1 MKTVDLIVP
10 CYNEA
15 DVLPLFYSEIY
26 KVLEDCPSYEFSL
39 IFINDG
45 SSDKTLS
52 AILELAEKDERVKYI
67 SFSRNFGKE
76 AAMLAGMKYSSG
88 AYVGILDADLQ
99 HSPDLI
105 PAMLEALEGGYNY
118 SAARRTDR
126 EGEGKVKSFF
136 SHMFYKVSNKII
148 DIELAQGAQDFRIM
162 KRKVVQAIISLP
174 EYSRFSKGIFTWVGF
189 KTKWFEHANR
199 DRAAGKT
206 TWSFIKLTRYAI
218 DGIIGFSAV
227 PLKISLLFGCFFSF
241 LGFAYAAYIIIRTLI
256 YGSDVA
262 GYPSIISAIFILG
275 GLILISLGV
284 IGEYLARIYMEV
296 KHRPIYIVDKT
307 NLTVKTEPKP

>member
-1 MKTVDLIVP
+1 MTKVDLLVP

-15 DVLPLFYSEIY
+15 EVLPLFYKEISA
-26 KVLEDCPSYEFSL
+26 VMAACPDYDFRL

-45 SSDKTLS
+45 SRDKTLEE
-52 AILELAEKDERVKYI
+52 ILKLAQDDKRVKYI

-88 AYVGILDADLQ
+88 DYVGILDADLQ

-105 PAMLEALEGGYNY
+105 PGMLEALEEGYDVA
-118 SAARRTDR
+118 AARRIDR
-126 EGEGKVKSFF
+126 KGEGKTKSFF
-136 SHMFYKVSNKII
+136 SRMFYKISNKII
-148 DIELAQGAQDFRIM
+148 DIEIAHGAQDFRLM
-162 KRKVVQAIISLP
+162 KRKVVDAIISLP
-174 EYSRFSKGIFTWVGF
+174 EYSRFSKGIFSWVGF
-189 KTKWFEHANR
+189 NTKWFEHVNR

-227 PLKISLLFGCFFSF
+227 PLKISLFFGSFFSL
-241 LGFAYAAYIIIRTLI
+241 LGFGYAAYIIIRTLLF
-256 YGSDVA
+256 GADVP
-262 GYPSIISAIFILG
+262 GYPSIITAIFILG

-284 IGEYLARIYMEV
+284 IGEYLARIYIEV
-296 KHRPIYIVDKT
+296 KHRPVYIVDET
-307 NLTVKTEPKP
+307 NIVKGD